1 MGMKKEGQMNNIFI
15 GNLAFTAKAEDV
27 QKLFE
32 ECGPVESVTITTKK
46 GGKSRGFG
54 FLKME
59 NYEDVKTA
67 IEKLDGREFMGRP
80 LKVTAV
86 VPKGAVQ
93 HAEKFPSKKPWEPRE
108 NSDFDKRPNPRPYR
122 SDNDRSK
129 PWQKRE
135 GTAKPYRRPD
145 ERTQEWTTSKGE
157 SKPYRKFSGPAGS
170 SGKPYSKPWEKRD
183 GDAKP
188 YRKFSGN
195 SSSSGRPPGKPWE
208 KREGGGRPAGKP
220 WEKRDGDAKPYRKFS
235 GSSGSSARPAGKP
248 WEKRESSA
256 KPFLK
261 SVAQSSKLTR
271 KIGEGFRSRPKNA

>member
-1 MGMKKEGQMNNIFI
+1 MNNIFI

-32 ECGPVESVTITTKK
+32 ECGRVESVTITTKK

-54 FLKME
+54 FLQMA

-86 VPKGAVQ
+86 VPKGTAQ
-93 HAEKFPSKKPWEPRE
+93 HSENFPSKKPWEPRE

-122 SDNDRSK
+122 KDNERSK

-135 GTAKPYRRPD
+135 GGSKPYRKADDRA
-145 ERTQEWTTSKGE
+145 TEWTTSKGE
-157 SKPYRKFSGPAGS
+157 AKPYRKFSGPSSS
-170 SGKPYSKPWEKRD
+170 SGKPYGSKPWEKRE
-183 GDAKP
+183 G
-188 YRKFSGN
+188 
-195 SSSSGRPPGKPWE
+195 SGRPPGKPWE
-208 KREGGGRPAGKP
+208 KREG
-220 WEKRDGDAKPYRKFS
+220 
-235 GSSGSSARPAGKP
+235 SARPPGKP
-248 WEKRESSA
+248 WEKREGSGRPPGKPWEKREGSGRPSGKPWEKREGGA

-271 KIGEGFRSRPKNA
+271 KNRDGSKSGPRSEA